1 MKNIFRQAV
10 RTAAAVLL
18 TAGVMPA
25 AAAPPE
31 YGKPYRTEVS
41 PTRNLIVMIP
51 DGTSLGVLSAARWY
65 RYYNGGEARLAVD
78 DYICGTVRSFASNSL
93 IADSAPGGSAFFT
106 GVPPRTKN
114 IAVYPEADPGNDIF
128 EVDPAMAYRPL
139 ATLLEAARITQDK
152 ATGLVVKVEFPHATP
167 AGASAHTANRNSYGI
182 IASQMA
188 HQDLDV
194 MLGGGLECIT
204 PEIERY
210 LESNGTRLLA
220 DDIDGFRSHDSGRLW
235 ALWCDYNFPYVHDHD
250 GGRIPLLPEM
260 TRKALDLLSQNEN
273 GFFLMVEGSMVDWA
287 AHSNDAVGIITEFLE
302 FDDAVRVAMDFARE
316 DGNTT
321 VVIVPDHGNAG
332 FTIGNYR
339 LKGYDTTPVAE
350 IYEPVSKFLKTSDG
364 VEAVLMESD
373 TTRYAEIFH
382 ELTGIRL
389 TDDETL
395 QLVRLRGIKA
405 GDYMTVGYSE
415 NMHGFIAR
423 KMNEAH
429 YFGYTSGG
437 HTGEDVFLAAYHP
450 AGNLPLGVNTNT
462 ELNNYMADAM
472 GLDRRLP
479 ELSAALFVPHTEV
492 FEGDRY
498 SVGFDN
504 GRREDFPTLTVR
516 AGDRTVEIP
525 GQTSVALV
533 DGEMVSLGSV
543 AVYMPETG
551 LFYLPADFKER
562 FLR

>member
-1 MKNIFRQAV
+1 MRNIFRKAAI
-10 RTAAAVLL
+10 TAAAILL
-18 TAGVMPA
+18 VTGGKPA
-25 AAAPPE
+25 AAAPPD
-31 YGKPYRTEVS
+31 YGRPYRSEVA
-41 PTRNLIVMIP
+41 PTKNLIVMIP

-78 DYICGTVRSFASNSL
+78 EYVCGTVRSFASNSL

-114 IAVYPEADPGNDIF
+114 VAIYPEADGGNDIF
-128 EVDPAMAYRPL
+128 EVDPARAYRPL
-139 ATLLEAARITQDK
+139 ATLLEAARVEQAK

-167 AGASAHTANRNSYGI
+167 ADASAHTAHRNSYDV

-194 MLGGGLECIT
+194 MLGGGTTCLT

-210 LESNGTRLLA
+210 LESNGTRLLT
-220 DDIDGFRSHDSGRLW
+220 DDLEGFRDHRSGRLW
-235 ALWCDYNFPYVHDHD
+235 ALWCDYNFPYAHDHD
-250 GGRIPLLPEM
+250 GTAIPLLPEM
-260 TRKALDLLSQNEN
+260 TRKALDVLSQNEN

-302 FDDAVRVAMDFARE
+302 FDDAVCVAMDFARA

-321 VVIVPDHGNAG
+321 VVVVPDHGNAG

-339 LKGYDTTPVAE
+339 LEGYDTTPVAK
-350 IYEPVSKFLKTSDG
+350 IYDPVSKFRKTSDG

-373 TTRYAEIFH
+373 TTRYGEIFH
-382 ELTGIRL
+382 DLTGIRL
-389 TDDETL
+389 TEEEMRHL
-395 QLVRLRGIKA
+395 IRLRGVKA
-405 GDYMTVGYSE
+405 GDYMSVGYGE

-450 AGNLPLGVNTNT
+450 AGDLPLGVNTNT

-472 GLDRRLP
+472 GLRRRLP
-479 ELSAALFVPHTEV
+479 ELSAALFAPHTEV
-492 FEGDRY
+492 FEGAECELD
-498 SVGFDN
+498 GA
-504 GRREDFPTLTVR
+504 GPEDAFPTLTVR
-516 AGDRTVEIP
+516 YGGRTAVIP
-525 GQTSVALV
+525 AHTSVARV
-533 DGEMVSLGSV
+533 DG
-543 AVYMPETG
+543 
-551 LFYLPADFKER
+551 
-562 FLR
+562 